1 MIISSFFLWHLLLH
15 APFLIPPQ
23 LSFPMVQTVGC
34 TWANEFL
41 SDDTVKNVVPEI
53 DKAVIFIREF
63 GAETQTRASRS

>member
-23 LSFPMVQTVGC
+23 LSFPTVGC

-53 DKAVIFIREF
+53 DKVVIFIREF